1 MKKKLIVRPLE
12 INDPLCVELWQRR
25 QAQEDERERTRPER
39 WARMF
44 DRRRRGTTLAFQKKR
59 HDKSLDSG

>member
-1 MKKKLIVRPLE
+1 MKKRKVSALE

-39 WARMF
+39 WARIF
-44 DRRRRGTTLAFQKKR
+44 DPHR
-59 HDKSLDSG
+59 KSATIPFKTK